1 MKGIDGILEDVKSG
15 VYDSRIQDI
24 YVDEKLTGYERERY
38 EAALLQ
44 FRKLF
49 GEKEVE
55 LYSAP
60 GRSEVCGNHT
70 DHQQGHVLAASIN
83 LDVIAVAASSNDKTI
98 RLVSEDSPM
107 IVIDL
112 NELEKKEEELGTT
125 AALIR
130 GVAAGMEAGGWHIG
144 GFLAYVTSD
153 VPMGAGMSSSAAFE
167 SLVGTVLSGMYNDGR
182 VSSEEIAKIGQFAEN
197 VYFGKPCGLMD
208 QMACSV
214 GGLIYIDFK
223 DRADPVIEQAACD
236 FEEHAYSL
244 CIVETKGSHADLTDD
259 YAAIPV
265 EMKQVAECFGREFL
279 SEVDE
284 KAFYGNISG
293 LRNQVSDRALLRAMH
308 FFGEQKRVRE
318 GLKALENH
326 DFQGFLEVIRK
337 SGDSSAKM
345 LQNIYSPKDVHT
357 QNVTVAL
364 AASEYI
370 LQEAGVCRIH
380 GGGFAGTIQAFVKN
394 EAAESYKSYME
405 SIFGDGVCH
414 VLKVRPYGGI
424 KII

>member
-83 LDVIAVAASSNDKTI
+83 LDVIAVAASSNDKAI

-130 GVAAGMEAGGWHIG
+130 GVAAGVEAGGWQIG
-144 GFLAYVTSD
+144 GFLAS
-153 VPMGAGMSSSAAFE
+153 
-167 SLVGTVLSGMYNDGR
+167 
-182 VSSEEIAKIGQFAEN
+182 
-197 VYFGKPCGLMD
+197 
-208 QMACSV
+208 
-214 GGLIYIDFK
+214 
-223 DRADPVIEQAACD
+223 
-236 FEEHAYSL
+236 
-244 CIVETKGSHADLTDD
+244 
-259 YAAIPV
+259 
-265 EMKQVAECFGREFL
+265 
-279 SEVDE
+279 
-284 KAFYGNISG
+284 
-293 LRNQVSDRALLRAMH
+293 
-308 FFGEQKRVRE
+308 
-318 GLKALENH
+318 
-326 DFQGFLEVIRK
+326 
-337 SGDSSAKM
+337 
-345 LQNIYSPKDVHT
+345 
-357 QNVTVAL
+357 
-364 AASEYI
+364 
-370 LQEAGVCRIH
+370 
-380 GGGFAGTIQAFVKN
+380 
-394 EAAESYKSYME
+394 
-405 SIFGDGVCH
+405 
-414 VLKVRPYGGI
+414 
-424 KII
+424 